1 MIYVLVHCTCDLSSS
16 SVNKYKTNL
25 KQWLILQLQA
35 TLFKWMLVLFF
46 GFFFLVILQMNSNSA
61 LCVTEKSTEKIFE
74 NILIVLFISHFWNV
88 CFRDSGNWGVSTA
101 QNEKLEYE
109 TKQNLESLQSFN
121 FKFDE
126 WTL

>member
-1 MIYVLVHCTCDLSSS
+1 MIYVLVHYTCDLSSS

-88 CFRDSGNWGVSTA
+88 CFRDSGNWGVSIA
-101 QNEKLEYE
+101 QNKKLEYE